1 MFEFCDEMI
10 NKMVHQDTYCKGTF
24 SEWLE
29 KLTYLMTKT
38 LQCLSAHESHS
49 NEAQGPIKIT
59 TQVPES
65 CS

>member
-1 MFEFCDEMI
+1 MS

-29 KLTYLMTKT
+29 TLTYVMTKT
-38 LQCLSAHESHS
+38 HQCLSAHESHS